1 MRGFHWIAALALLL
15 AFSEPMA
22 AEPDEAEVERTGKEI
37 AGLVDGGGR
46 APVEAGAMDPATAMQ
61 VLAELGRPGQELDA
75 EQQARLQAAK
85 DTLYGAKGSDRRLKN
100 EDTVRRQLGLD
111 AVAAQKKA
119 DWLARQPADWKLHRH
134 SARGGEADLVVRVGD
149 VDNLGFGWP
158 VDFDPFSGAS
168 TPPHAFPFTP
178 DPQDPDGTD
187 RIMVISGYGGDAA
200 TKKDGY
206 TTRTRRP
213 ANLPQPVTLTFET
226 GGLTLR
232 AVQLQL
238 FVDDFQAPSFGNRYR
253 VLLDGREAPHLAE
266 AFNTLRQRGPIG
278 KLITL
283 QLLPEQFD
291 LLADGRL
298 EIAIDDPDTDAG
310 DGFAID
316 FVRLLV
322 NPGDARQ
329 LAGLH
334 GRILDKRSREPIPG
348 AVASATATAEGRA
361 DAEGR
366 YALSDV
372 PAGLAV
378 VVASHPDYEAGHAS
392 IDLEAGTRGELD
404 FLLVPRQETSRAL
417 ERALRE
423 DGRVDLYGIHFDTAQ
438 ATLRPESEQ
447 TLDQVLALLQ
457 RRQELKLVIA
467 GHTDSQGDT
476 AYNAALSQ
484 RRAAA
489 VVAWLEARGIAV
501 ERLASEGHGESR
513 PVASNASEEGRA
525 RNRRVE
531 IRRQP

>member
-1 MRGFHWIAALALLL
+1 MRGIHWIAVLALLL
-15 AFSEPMA
+15 ACGGPMA
-22 AEPDEAEVERTGKEI
+22 AEPDEADIERTGKET
-37 AGLVDGGGR
+37 AGLIDGGGR
-46 APVEAGAMDPATAMQ
+46 APAEAGAMDPATAMQ

-187 RIMVISGYGGDAA
+187 RIMVISGYAGDAA

-213 ANLPQPVTLTFET
+213 ANNPQPVTLEFET
-226 GGLTLR
+226 RGLTPQ

-253 VLLDGREAPHLAE
+253 VLLDGREAPHMAE
-266 AFNTLRQRGPIG
+266 ALNTLRQRGPIG

-298 EIAIDDPDTDAG
+298 EIAIDDADTDAG

-322 NPGDARQ
+322 NPGGTRQ
-329 LAGLH
+329 LASLH

-348 AVASATATAEGRA
+348 AMASAAATAEGRA

-378 VVASHPDYEAGHAS
+378 VVASHPDYEPGHAS
-392 IDLEAGTRGELD
+392 IDLEAGARGELD
-404 FLLVPRQETSRAL
+404 FLLVPRQETSRVL
-417 ERALRE
+417 EKALRE
-423 DGRVDLYGIHFDTAQ
+423 DGRVDLYGILFDTAQ

-447 TLDQVLALLQ
+447 TLEQVLALLQ

-476 AYNAALSQ
+476 AYNASLSQ

-489 VVAWLEARGIAV
+489 VLAWLVERGVAAG
-501 ERLASEGHGESR
+501 RLASEGHGESR
-513 PVASNASEEGRA
+513 PVASNATEEGRA